1 MTELGNEMLSDL
13 YRHDGAVSTLYVA
26 LTPDT
31 TDPRHT
37 QTQRR
42 AARQAMLDAGSP
54 EADAAAVESLLEDQ
68 PGVANPVSR
77 YLIVRNGEVVVDE
90 LLLGEPLAERIAAYG
105 LPSAIPLLRHRPR
118 ELSYAVVEVNREEAE
133 IRLYRLNQLE
143 PVMERD
149 IQGDDEYTQKVKV
162 GGWSQKRYQRDAEQ
176 IWKRNEGQVAEAV
189 DDIVREHKV
198 ELVLVAGDMRACQLL
213 ADQLAPASRD
223 LAVVVPTNTLA
234 GGASDEA
241 LEEELHKQI
250 VAVLARDQTDAL
262 DRLAAESG
270 RDDGLAEVGI
280 GPVVHALQQAQVDTL
295 ILDPA
300 GLGDKTLL
308 ALAAEPWIATA
319 PEDALGAP
327 SLGAVPA
334 ADALVR
340 AAVLSDST
348 VVLVETDRGAP
359 GTPLDD
365 TGGSPALGATIG
377 ANHHVA
383 AVLRWRTGPA
393 TPGSATP
400 GSAA

>member
-1 MTELGNEMLSDL
+1 MDTMTEVGNEMLSDL
-13 YRHDGAVSTLYVA
+13 YRREGAVSTLYVA

-54 EADAAAVESLLEDQ
+54 EADASAVEDLLEEQ
-68 PGVANPVSR
+68 PGVGNPVSR
-77 YLIVRNGEVVVDE
+77 YLVVRGGEIEVDE
-90 LLLGEPLAERIAAYG
+90 LLRGDPLAERIACFG
-105 LPSAIPLLRHRPR
+105 LPAVIPLLRHRPR
-118 ELSYAVVEVNREEAE
+118 ELSYLVVEVNREEAE
-133 IRLYRLNQLE
+133 IRLYRLSQLD
-143 PVMERD
+143 PVVERD

-189 DDIVREHKV
+189 DEIVREHGV
-198 ELVLVAGDMRACQLL
+198 ELVLVAGDVRACQLL
-213 ADQLAPASRD
+213 TDQLAPASKE

-241 LEEELHKQI
+241 LDDELRRQI
-250 VAVLARDQTDAL
+250 DAILARDQADAL
-262 DRLAAESG
+262 DRLAAENG
-270 RDDGLAEVGI
+270 RDGGLAATGI

-295 ILDPA
+295 VLDPA
-300 GLGDKTLL
+300 AIGDKSLL

-327 SLGAVPA
+327 SLGRVPA

-340 AAVLSDST
+340 AAVLSDAK
-348 VVLVETDRGAP
+348 VVLVDTDHGAP
-359 GTPLDD
+359 DAPLGEA
-365 TGGSPALGATIG
+365 GGSPLATAIG
-377 ANHHVA
+377 GNRHVA

-393 TPGSATP
+393 TP
-400 GSAA
+400 

>member
-1 MTELGNEMLSDL
+1 MTELGNEALSDL
-13 YRHDGAVSTLYVA
+13 YRREGSVSTLYVA

-42 AARQAMLDAGSP
+42 GTRQVMLDAGSP
-54 EADAAAVESLLEDQ
+54 EADAEAVENLLEEQ
-68 PGVANPVSR
+68 PGVGNPVSR
-77 YLIVRNGEVVVDE
+77 YLIVRNGEVEVDE
-90 LLLGEPLAERIAAYG
+90 LLLGDPIAERIGAYG
-105 LPSAIPLLRHRPR
+105 IPAIIPLLRHRPR
-118 ELSYAVVEVNREEAE
+118 ELSYVVVEVNREGGE
-133 IRLYRLNQLE
+133 IRLYRLSQLE
-143 PVMERD
+143 PVLERD

-176 IWKRNEGQVAEAV
+176 IWKRNEGDIAAAV

-198 ELVLVAGDMRACQLL
+198 ELVLVAGDVRAAQLL
-213 ADQLAPASRD
+213 HDQLSPASKD
-223 LAVVVPTNTLA
+223 LAVVVSTNTLA
-234 GGASDEA
+234 DGASNDA
-241 LEEELHKQI
+241 LEDELHAQI

-280 GPVVHALQQAQVDTL
+280 GAVVHALQQAQVDTL
-295 ILDPA
+295 ILDPP
-300 GLGDKTLL
+300 GLGDKTLI

-319 PEDALGAP
+319 PEEALGAP
-327 SLGAVPA
+327 SLGRVPA

-340 AAVLSDST
+340 AAVLSDSR

-359 GTPLDD
+359 GTHLDES
-365 TGGSPALGATIG
+365 GNASPALTATIG
-377 ANHHVA
+377 ENQHVA

-393 TPGSATP
+393 TPGSAA
-400 GSAA
+400 S